1 MFKNVDNKSAPKE
14 VPTFGGLEY
23 ATEEDI
29 LKNIRDYP
37 FVMGK
42 LKDC

>member
-1 MFKNVDNKSAPKE
+1 MLENVDKKSTPKE

-42 LKDC
+42 LKNC